1 MEAPVEMLPPEAE
14 PGNSLF
20 GIESSLSRAQGKQPR
35 AFLCL
40 SRERNS
46 LWMSLPPDR
55 RGAASVPYLHFLIY
69 VLSLPGVIPQRQPF
83 LLVMNTP
90 WVVFIVMGKQDT
102 SLGTREP
109 GGSLGFDPGDC
120 GRPCWTEGALVGQA
134 VVPGEEL
141 CNREFLERLSGQ
153 GTTLLGP

>member
-1 MEAPVEMLPPEAE
+1 M
-14 PGNSLF
+14 
-20 GIESSLSRAQGKQPR
+20 
-35 AFLCL
+35 
-40 SRERNS
+40 
-46 LWMSLPPDR
+46 
-55 RGAASVPYLHFLIY
+55 
-69 VLSLPGVIPQRQPF
+69 IPQRQPF

-90 WVVFIVMGKQDT
+90 WVEFIVMGKQDT

-109 GGSLGFDPGDC
+109 GGSVGFDPGDC

-141 CNREFLERLSGQ
+141 CNRELLERLSGQ